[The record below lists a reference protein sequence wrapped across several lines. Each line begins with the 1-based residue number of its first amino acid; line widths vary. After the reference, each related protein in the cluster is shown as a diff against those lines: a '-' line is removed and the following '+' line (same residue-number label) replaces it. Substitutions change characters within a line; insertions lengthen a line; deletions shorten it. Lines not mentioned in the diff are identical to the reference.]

1 MNRDKKLPFMDV
13 DFSPLLASEKRE
25 EGYLKKVFLAANSVT
40 DKRQHGARLKTIRN
54 LILDPAYQVK

>member
-1 MNRDKKLPFMDV
+1 MDV